1 MTSTAQRL
9 LETART
15 LPEPLLAQVLDFAEY
30 LRARQAGAPAGPD
43 RVPRCVAAW
52 TIPPHS
58 PDRRRRFRS
67 ACAMNGIDYL
77 LDASRPMKSP

>member
-43 RVPRCVAAW
+43 RVPLAALCGGLDDSA
-52 TIPPHS
+52 TFAGS
-58 PDRRRRFRS
+58 PTAIQERLRDEWH
-67 ACAMNGIDYL
+67 
-77 LDASRPMKSP
+77 